1 MMTKI
6 IGAVGLALL
15 AVFMFFGFLN
25 TDAAVSAG
33 ARMAALAITVVLP
46 AAGAVLLA
54 RSHFAER
61 SRLRGRRAELRR
73 HATESELLRLA
84 QGRGGKLLAVEAAM
98 ALHLSEDA
106 VRETLDAMV
115 AGSRAEL
122 EVTDEGNLVYT
133 FPALLQLRDKSTA
146 RGILDD

>member
-1 MMTKI
+1 MTKI
-6 IGAVGLALL
+6 AGAVGLALL
-15 AVFMFFGFLN
+15 SLFMLAGYLN
-25 TDAAVSAG
+25 TDTAASAG
-33 ARMAALAITVVLP
+33 ARLLALGITVILP
-46 AAGAVLLA
+46 AVGALLLA
-54 RSHFAER
+54 RSHFAEK
-61 SRLRGRRAELRR
+61 SRLTGRRAELRR

-84 QGRGGKLLAVEAAM
+84 QGRGGKLLAVEGAM